1 MLLDAGWTIQNF
13 RELNFAAGIVRPQ
26 LGLKSSPERL
36 PRRAGRGLGAH
47 SPHQTCSSDCRKRF
61 VGFTGFPERQQQN
74 SELSGNSDN
83 GPLLGLS
90 GAVLGEPSS
99 VVAQRCSSRRARAS
113 TLGPCA
119 ARCRRE
125 SHGLKQANASS
136 RRIATWSLVAVAIA
150 SAASICAILA
160 HVLH

>member
-61 VGFTGFPERQQQN
+61 VGFTGFP
-74 SELSGNSDN
+74 
-83 GPLLGLS
+83 PL
-90 GAVLGEPSS
+90 
-99 VVAQRCSSRRARAS
+99 
-113 TLGPCA
+113 CA
-119 ARCRRE
+119 IG
-125 SHGLKQANASS
+125 GLKPALVLPRVSKRLTMGRSAEGEIKHACRLGFLRRVS
-136 RRIATWSLVAVAIA
+136 RTPQ
-150 SAASICAILA
+150 
-160 HVLH
+160 